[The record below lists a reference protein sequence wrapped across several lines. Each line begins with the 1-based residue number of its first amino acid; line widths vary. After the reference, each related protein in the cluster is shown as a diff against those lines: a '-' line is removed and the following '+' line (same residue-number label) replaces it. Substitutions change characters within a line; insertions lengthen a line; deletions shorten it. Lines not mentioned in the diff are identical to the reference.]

1 MTNRLDE
8 EIRSALGSMIA
19 EAPQPMELDQLAM
32 QAAIAAVP
40 RQRRSPV
47 SAIAVGFVTVVVV
60 VGGISLLALPRN
72 DGAVSLTTVPAD
84 APVAATTPPPGLLTS
99 SSWSRVPQDEAVFG
113 GDGEQRMFG
122 VTVGGPGLVAVGSAV
137 WTSPDGTTW
146 SRVPY
151 NEAVFGGGAEM
162 SSVTVGGPGLVAVGG
177 DDDGD
182 AVVWTSPDGVS
193 WTRVFHDEAVFGGA
207 TMRSVTVGGPGLVA
221 VGSDGGAQSESSNA
235 VVWTS
240 PDGIDWSRVPHNE
253 AIFGGPAYR
262 VGVDGAHVGMRSVT
276 AGGPGLV
283 AVGWDWPHA
292 AVWTS
297 PDGITWSRVSHDK
310 ALQSASCSPPS
321 GSCFDGA
328 VGLGMSS
335 VTVGGPGLVA
345 VGDAGHPD
353 SENGVVW
360 TSVDGISW
368 SRVPYNEAVFGGGAG
383 MSSVTVGG
391 PGLVAVGAYGSPDGG
406 DAAVWTSVDGITW
419 SRVPYSEAVFGGAQL
434 GMSSVIVG
442 GPGLVA
448 VGVADTDAA
457 VWTTTAED

>member
-47 SAIAVGFVTVVVV
+47 SAIAVGFVTVVIV

-113 GDGEQRMFG
+113 GDGEQKMFG

-151 NEAVFGGGAEM
+151 NEAVFGGGA
-162 SSVTVGGPGLVAVGG
+162 
-177 DDDGD
+177 
-182 AVVWTSPDGVS
+182 
-193 WTRVFHDEAVFGGA
+193 
-207 TMRSVTVGGPGLVA
+207 
-221 VGSDGGAQSESSNA
+221 
-235 VVWTS
+235 
-240 PDGIDWSRVPHNE
+240 
-253 AIFGGPAYR
+253 
-262 VGVDGAHVGMRSVT
+262 GMASVT

-283 AVGWDWPHA
+283 AVG
-292 AVWTS
+292 
-297 PDGITWSRVSHDK
+297 
-310 ALQSASCSPPS
+310 
-321 GSCFDGA
+321 
-328 VGLGMSS
+328 
-335 VTVGGPGLVA
+335 
-345 VGDAGHPD
+345 
-353 SENGVVW
+353 
-360 TSVDGISW
+360 
-368 SRVPYNEAVFGGGAG
+368 
-383 MSSVTVGG
+383 
-391 PGLVAVGAYGSPDGG
+391 AYGSLDGG